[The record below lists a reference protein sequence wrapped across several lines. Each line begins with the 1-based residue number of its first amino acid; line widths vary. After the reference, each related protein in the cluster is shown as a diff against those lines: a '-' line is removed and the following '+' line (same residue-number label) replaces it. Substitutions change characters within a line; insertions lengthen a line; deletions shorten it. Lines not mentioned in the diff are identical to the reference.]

1 MAKKTKYEFKV
12 RKNDYQDL
20 KQAVNNF
27 NKKISELEKT
37 ERAGYLPEKIDLLEL
52 RQRIEKG
59 TQFTTKNELK
69 RYITDIRRFS
79 EKGQE
84 NLFVTGAGE
93 KMTLWEAKSLE
104 KQANIRINQL
114 TKDLKPYQVKTSS
127 GYTQAQMGV
136 SEARAIEKN
145 IERLKNLFTTKNQ
158 NGKLDRLKNY
168 IRATGTLDFTYKKA
182 RIYKENYLRVLKQNY
197 QNFDGYDEMW
207 KELKKLSPE
216 QFYNRM
222 KSADNIN
229 ILDIQYQ
236 SDKVMTQ
243 QGFYAFLDEIGVKLE
258 NKTEETIETE
268 SKDVIRL

>member
-37 ERAGYLPEKIDLLEL
+37 ERAGYLPEKIDLSEL
-52 RQRIEKG
+52 RQRIDKG
-59 TQFTTKNELK
+59 TQFATKNELK

-84 NLFVTGAGE
+84 NLFVTGSGE
-93 KMTLWEAKSLE
+93 KMTLWEAQSLQ
-104 KQANIRINQL
+104 KQADIRIKQL
-114 TKDLKPYQVKTSS
+114 TKDLKPYQVKTAS
-127 GYTQAQMGV
+127 GYSQAQMGS

-145 IERLKNLFTTKNQ
+145 IERLKNLFDTKNES
-158 NGKLDRLKNY
+158 GKLDRLKKY
-168 IRATGTLDFTYKKA
+168 IRTTGTLDFTLRKA

-197 QNFDGYDEMW
+197 KNFDGYEEMW
-207 KELKKLSPE
+207 NELKKLTPE
-216 QFYNRM
+216 EFFNRM
-222 KSADNIN
+222 KGADDIN
-229 ILDIQYQ
+229 ILDLQYQ

-243 QGFYAFLDEIGVKLE
+243 QGFYSFLEKVGVTLE
-258 NKTEETIETE
+258 NKTGEVVETNNQDI
-268 SKDVIRL
+268 IRL